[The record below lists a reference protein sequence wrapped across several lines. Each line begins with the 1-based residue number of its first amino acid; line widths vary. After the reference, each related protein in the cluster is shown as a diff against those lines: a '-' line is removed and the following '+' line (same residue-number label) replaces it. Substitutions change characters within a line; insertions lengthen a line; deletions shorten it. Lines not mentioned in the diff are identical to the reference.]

1 MALIFGINKRKPQ
14 TFKIIHWPSGD
25 ELTIQTYSVDGIKKS
40 STAFLRMGIQAGMEF
55 KIIKE
60 KEDGKK
66 DSVDTDHKEII

>member
-14 TFKIIHWPSGD
+14 TFKIIHEPSGD

-60 KEDGKK
+60 KEDGDKIK
-66 DSVDTDHKEII
+66 TD